1 MTFEFKKIGCI
12 ASNKITEF
20 ILKNERA
27 YNLRYINDNEPI
39 VFDEKSKI
47 YECYLNEVLVAF
59 IILEVWDYGDG
70 YEIIFGTLTDDTN
83 VHFTEILRQFL
94 QNEYKE
100 DLKKQLSEAK
110 AKRAATENENAVVDK
125 LIETSTMDIPEPM
138 VEAQVEG
145 LVADYGRRMESQG
158 ITLDQY
164 LQITGMTKADLN
176 NQFKPQALKQ
186 IKTRLVLEEVAKA
199 EKITVSEAEIDE
211 ELQKIADSYKMDL
224 EKIKG
229 FFGEN
234 ERKQMTDDL
243 AVQKAIDFLVENAKL
258 V

>member
-70 YEIIFGTLTDDTN
+70 YKIIFGTLTDDTN

-100 DLKKQLSEAK
+100 DLKIFALVQHDNPYKQ
-110 AKRAATENENAVVDK
+110 TV
-125 LIETSTMDIPEPM
+125 
-138 VEAQVEG
+138 
-145 LVADYGRRMESQG
+145 
-158 ITLDQY
+158 
-164 LQITGMTKADLN
+164 
-176 NQFKPQALKQ
+176 FK
-186 IKTRLVLEEVAKA
+186 I
-199 EKITVSEAEIDE
+199 
-211 ELQKIADSYKMDL
+211 L
-224 EKIKG
+224 EK
-229 FFGEN
+229 N
-234 ERKQMTDDL
+234 EFIQSTYKQTKVYKDL
-243 AVQKAIDFLVENAKL
+243 RANGLREDEPDEFVYTPANNCEPT
-258 V
+258 

>member
-39 VFDEKSKI
+39 VFDEKSKRD
-47 YECYLNEVLVAF
+47 ECYLNEVLVAF

-100 DLKKQLSEAK
+100 DLKIFALVQHDNPYKQ
-110 AKRAATENENAVVDK
+110 TV
-125 LIETSTMDIPEPM
+125 
-138 VEAQVEG
+138 
-145 LVADYGRRMESQG
+145 
-158 ITLDQY
+158 
-164 LQITGMTKADLN
+164 
-176 NQFKPQALKQ
+176 FK
-186 IKTRLVLEEVAKA
+186 I
-199 EKITVSEAEIDE
+199 
-211 ELQKIADSYKMDL
+211 L
-224 EKIKG
+224 EK
-229 FFGEN
+229 N
-234 ERKQMTDDL
+234 EFIQSTYKQTKVYKDL
-243 AVQKAIDFLVENAKL
+243 RANELREDEPDEFVYTPANNCEPT
-258 V
+258 